1 MPITFTLDQKS
12 CAETLLGSKANPRKA
27 NPKHPIASKK
37 KRSRSDNQGCRIA
50 RNVHNVGNDFI
61 AEVMGVRRTRN
72 ARSEDMGSAP
82 GNTLSFYVASGA
94 AKSSESGKTKKV
106 VSETC
111 ECVCLRKGYLCYE
124 AGRCARDA
132 ERKTRHDAH
141 NGSPNVFCP
150 CVASGC
156 DQSSFLVSVSSV
168 VVPYP

>member
-1 MPITFTLDQKS
+1 VPITFTLDQKS

-111 ECVCLRKGYLCYE
+111 ECVYE
-124 AGRCARDA
+124 KAICAMKQADA
-132 ERKTRHDAH
+132 RAMLKEKRATTLIMAARTFFVRVWRPAAISRH
-141 NGSPNVFCP
+141 
-150 CVASGC
+150 
-156 DQSSFLVSVSSV
+156 SSRQCRALS
-168 VVPYP
+168 

>member
-1 MPITFTLDQKS
+1 MHATLRAKPFFN
-12 CAETLLGSKANPRKA
+12 KART
-27 NPKHPIASKK
+27 
-37 KRSRSDNQGCRIA
+37 A

-141 NGSPNVFCP
+141 NGSPNV
-150 CVASGC
+150 
-156 DQSSFLVSVSSV
+156 VSVCGVRLRSV
-168 VVPYP
+168 VIRHVSVVRCRNVSLVLRHSGARAPYFFTSY